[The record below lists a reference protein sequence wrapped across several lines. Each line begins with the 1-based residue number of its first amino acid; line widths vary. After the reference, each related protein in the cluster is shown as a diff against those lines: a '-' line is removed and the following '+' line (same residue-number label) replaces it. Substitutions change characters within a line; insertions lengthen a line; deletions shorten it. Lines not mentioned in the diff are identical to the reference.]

1 LTKAFEGGILY
12 IMHKHLELALKRAS
26 SHVYD
31 PNADY
36 HLCALIV
43 RGGSVISVGYNR
55 RSTNAFVEHYT
66 DQVRGCGRGY
76 SLSTH
81 AEMDAVAQARDKT
94 DLTGCK
100 IYVARRRMGDGTT
113 GLARPCEI
121 CQTVL
126 WSYGIRKAYYTIDNE
141 NFGVMK
147 VIQHNITDSVVSSS
161 AGDQ

>member
-1 LTKAFEGGILY
+1 MQKYLQ
-12 IMHKHLELALKRAS
+12 MALKRAAN
-26 SHVYD
+26 HEYD
-31 PNADY
+31 PSADY

-66 DQVRGCGRGY
+66 DQVRGGGRGY

-100 IYVARRRMGDGTT
+100 IYVARRRMDGEI

-126 WSYGIRKAYYTIDNE
+126 WSYGIRKAYYTIDKE

-147 VIQHNITDSVVSSS
+147 IVKHNISDLVIS
-161 AGDQ
+161 ASNGEQ